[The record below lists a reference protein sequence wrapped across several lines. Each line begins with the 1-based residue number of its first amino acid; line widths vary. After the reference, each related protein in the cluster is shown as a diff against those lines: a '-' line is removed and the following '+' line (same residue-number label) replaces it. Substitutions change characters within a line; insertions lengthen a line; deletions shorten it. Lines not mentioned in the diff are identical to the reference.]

1 MSIMRVYVFCVHP
14 YMFICL
20 HMFLHLSVCL
30 SVCRFVFLSVR
41 PSVRPSIHPS
51 IIYLSIYLVIQL
63 SAWLLVCVVAR
74 LSVLCLYVCMSVCP
88 NVIII
93 TASSLE
99 HWTSS
104 NTCFLTHI
112 NNNTL
117 TAFKPNSSLN
127 MIMYY
132 LNLKHLNLNANNTAS
147 INHYCLAR
155 TQSNKKK
162 SHSNPFCHFP
172 LFWSSVCLSFCPC
185 FSSFVLSASFSLSLR
200 VRFCICLSVPLSFFL
215 INTDISV
222 SSVNPL
228 ESVMR
233 QRSPKGHLLRSASEK
248 WPTLPFPPSIPR
260 SAIWSQDSLSLD
272 LSRRTGRH
280 NRQTDTYRERGRHT

>member
-20 HMFLHLSVCL
+20 YMFYIYLYVYLFVGLSFC
-30 SVCRFVFLSVR
+30 
-41 PSVRPSIHPS
+41 PSVRPSIHSSIHSSIHPS
-51 IIYLSIYLVIQL
+51 IHPSIYLSIYLSIQL
-63 SAWLLVCVVAR
+63 SVWLLVCLSFVCMYVC
-74 LSVLCLYVCMSVCP
+74 LSVHCP
-88 NVIII
+88 HVIII

-99 HWTSS
+99 QWTSS
-104 NTCFLTHI
+104 NTCFLTHT

-132 LNLKHLNLNANNTAS
+132 LNLKHSNLNVNNTAS

-155 TQSNKKK
+155 TQSSKKK

-185 FSSFVLSASFSLSLR
+185 FS
-200 VRFCICLSVPLSFFL
+200 
-215 INTDISV
+215 
-222 SSVNPL
+222 
-228 ESVMR
+228 
-233 QRSPKGHLLRSASEK
+233 
-248 WPTLPFPPSIPR
+248 
-260 SAIWSQDSLSLD
+260 
-272 LSRRTGRH
+272 
-280 NRQTDTYRERGRHT
+280 

>member
-1 MSIMRVYVFCVHP
+1 MSIMRVYVFCFHP

-20 HMFLHLSVCL
+20 YMFLHLHVSVCL
-30 SVCRFVFLSVR
+30 SICRFVFLSVR

-132 LNLKHLNLNANNTAS
+132 LNFKHLNLDVNNTAS

-155 TQSNKKK
+155 KQSSKKK
-162 SHSNPFCHFP
+162 SHSNPF
-172 LFWSSVCLSFCPC
+172 LSLSIILVVCLSFFLPVFLFLWSVCILLSVSACPFLYLC
-185 FSSFVLSASFSLSLR
+185 LCASLS
-200 VRFCICLSVPLSFFL
+200 F
-215 INTDISV
+215 
-222 SSVNPL
+222 
-228 ESVMR
+228 
-233 QRSPKGHLLRSASEK
+233 
-248 WPTLPFPPSIPR
+248 
-260 SAIWSQDSLSLD
+260 
-272 LSRRTGRH
+272 
-280 NRQTDTYRERGRHT
+280 